1 LTRITRSGSAR
12 SSRTSIPRRADRPAH
27 RPIEEQIRPFAAAVE
42 LLCTIVG
49 VQRRGPQCII
59 GEIAPT

>member
-1 LTRITRSGSAR
+1 
-12 SSRTSIPRRADRPAH
+12 
-27 RPIEEQIRPFAAAVE
+27 VK

>member
-1 LTRITRSGSAR
+1 
-12 SSRTSIPRRADRPAH
+12 
-27 RPIEEQIRPFAAAVE
+27 VE